1 MAESDIF
8 VSNDIAMD
16 VNFGEVFVVDPGGV
30 YKVIASKYSSTATY
44 AVGAYVLHLEKLY
57 RCITAV
63 SEPEEFDAEKWVHVL
78 LADEVQIANANI
90 ALKADADSV
99 YDKSTVDDALAL
111 KANASDVYA
120 KTDTYNKTE
129 VNNALATK
137 ADTATTYTKTEVD
150 TALEN
155 KANSADVYGKTE
167 TYSKAEIDTNI
178 YTKSETYNK
187 TEVDTLISNLPEPM
201 IFKGTLGV
209 GGTIESL
216 PAASA
221 ENEGWTYKVITAGT
235 YAGLVCKV
243 GDCVTCF
250 NSSGSTFEWVISGY
264 ADTDTDTW
272 RAIKVN
278 GVEKLGNAISSG
290 SVDFVDTT
298 NVKFE
303 FDSNGNAIKAT
314 LNGIDTSSEVDAKV
328 AGLIDDTS
336 TANNKT
342 WSGEKI
348 DEEISDAVIGKYE
361 NVKSLN
367 IPVDDSIIN
376 DNTSTVLTNVTG
388 DYTNGFVFTSTSGS
402 VEFEQA
408 STNDSLY
415 IVTFTMS
422 NFAQSKIY
430 VAFGNDEPAD
440 VYYGESNTQI
450 VLKGNGGN
458 LKITNKSYST
468 TITNI
473 KCYPVVVDSENT
485 INLILDTTTNTPAV
499 NNGRWNVKIGDNDT
513 LEHNINGTRCI
524 AIGRA
529 VLENFVSGSRNIG
542 IGSFALERLLNGDY
556 NIALGS
562 DSLWNAT
569 KAKDCI
575 AIGFNTMSGAGTEI
589 EHNIA
594 LGQDAMQGIT
604 TGKSNIAIGYGSM
617 NSPQSNSVS
626 YAVCIGQQSGNY
638 ANTNSTYIGQRAGYA
653 LKGINNTCLGAS
665 AGAQLN
671 TTGENNIFIGVQ
683 SGIDNTG
690 ATSSNPKTVGDSIA
704 IGYQARTTKSNQV
717 VLGNASATEFVFG
730 GRAIDKN
737 NIAEIDD
744 NTTSSNKAWS
754 SNKINTELEALL
766 PVDEVSGVVANFE
779 TDVVLPLIDVKA
791 DINAVQDLH
800 GQSSAYISG
809 GQLWDEQWE
818 LGAWS
823 SVNGSAVNYTDRIRC
838 KNLIPAQAST
848 AYCIRLGVTASCTVN
863 AYDTNGDFIE
873 NLVTGTFGTSGRA
886 FTTSAN
892 CAYIKFS
899 VGTAYGTTYNNDI
912 SINYPSTDTAYHPYS
927 NICPIS
933 GFSAVSVVH
942 CGKNTFDLNYLT
954 ASGITIQNGEAS
966 GTAQV
971 FSDRFGTNTEGI
983 KQLKFK
989 ANTAYTLSLKAC
1001 TDGNYTTAGQGVYFR
1016 INYTDGSYTTL
1027 SINNNQQS
1035 YGEFAK
1041 TTSSSRTIDKIYIV
1055 YSSGYSNI
1063 WHFKDIQIEE
1073 NSEATSFE
1081 PYNGTAAII
1090 NLGQTVYGGE
1100 VDVTN
1105 GKLVVTHHGFTL
1117 TGAEEE
1123 GWSIS
1128 NTGTENYYY
1137 VISLPTGSS
1146 SAVGGSNITNIFP
1159 RVNIGNNNTSQGCY
1173 NTASALRVRWGTEM
1187 TVANWKTWLGTNNLT
1202 VVYKLATPVE
1212 YDLTPQQISAL
1223 LGVNNVWSDTN
1234 GDTTVDYKLG
1244 IQKYIDKKIAEVQAL
1259 VL

>member
-791 DINAVQDLH
+791 EIKAL
-800 GQSSAYISG
+800 
-809 GQLWDEQWE
+809 E
-818 LGAWS
+818 
-823 SVNGSAVNYTDRIRC
+823 
-838 KNLIPAQAST
+838 
-848 AYCIRLGVTASCTVN
+848 
-863 AYDTNGDFIE
+863 
-873 NLVTGTFGTSGRA
+873 TGTGAKS
-886 FTTSAN
+886 
-892 CAYIKFS
+892 
-899 VGTAYGTTYNNDI
+899 
-912 SINYPSTDTAYHPYS
+912 PSNPYV
-927 NICPIS
+927 IS
-933 GFSAVSVVH
+933 GFTGMNLTRE
-942 CGKNTFDLNYLT
+942 GKNLFDVATADKKWVNVSNQIINGANNTKSNIIPCNTGATITISSQNALGSDNFLLIATLDAGGNVTSRTVKTSGTPASLTKT
-954 ASGITIQNGEAS
+954 ASAGDKYFLVSFYDYSLTGGGMVEVGNIA
-966 GTAQV
+966 
-971 FSDRFGTNTEGI
+971 
-983 KQLKFK
+983 
-989 ANTAYTLSLKAC
+989 TAYEEHQTPS
-1001 TDGNYTTAGQGVYFR
+1001 
-1016 INYTDGSYTTL
+1016 
-1027 SINNNQQS
+1027 
-1035 YGEFAK
+1035 
-1041 TTSSSRTIDKIYIV
+1041 V
-1055 YSSGYSNI
+1055 YSVS
-1063 WHFKDIQIEE
+1063 WQT
-1073 NSEATSFE
+1073 EA
-1081 PYNGTAAII
+1081 
-1090 NLGQTVYGGE
+1090 GE
-1100 VDVTN
+1100 VFGGCYDFTT
-1105 GKLVVTHHGFTL
+1105 GKLVATMAKETIDANSLGMSVDIFTYNVS
-1117 TGAEEE
+1117 GMKSGNAMS
-1123 GWSIS
+1123 GNCSRF
-1128 NTGTENYYY
+1128 N
-1137 VISLPTGSS
+1137 VVSS
-1146 SAVGGSNITNIFP
+1146 SGSFGVRFGANDSKAYFYKLKDNIAEITDL
-1159 RVNIGNNNTSQGCY
+1159 
-1173 NTASALRVRWGTEM
+1173 ASCKQWFTDNPVDI
-1187 TVANWKTWLGTNNLT
+1187 
-1202 VVYKLATPVE
+1202 VYPLATPVE
-1212 YDLTPQQISAL
+1212 YDLTPQQIL
-1223 LGVNNVWSDTN
+1223 PFLGINNIWSDTN

-1244 IQKYIDKKIAEVQAL
+1244 IQAYIDKKIAEVQAL